1 MGWKFWQQPTETR
14 ADYTQ
19 QMMGALERAALARD
33 SADIA
38 ATAAARMA
46 AGFYARAFAAASVEP
61 QNARTAILTPAV
73 LATMAAAL
81 ILRGEYCARIEVNQT
96 GLQLFS
102 ATSWDVDGG
111 IDPATWRYVVTHPT
125 PSQGDVKRTALAA
138 EVLHPRLADEAA
150 PWRGISPLAEAG
162 LTSNLAA
169 EVERQLAE
177 ESGGSVGRLLHIPGA
192 HTDTG
197 DANLPLSSFKADL
210 AALKGRT
217 SIVPAAPDFVDGQ
230 GVASTRGGFEQQRIG
245 MDPPESI
252 VTLRENVSASILAL
266 CGLKADLFTARTD
279 GTAAR
284 EFLRQAVNL
293 GVEPLARLVAAE
305 CRDKLGTDVRFDFRD
320 LWAQDIRSRGQLA
333 KALAEVAKPLGL
345 SAADILRIV
354 GFEPVEA

>member
-14 ADYTQ
+14 ADYMA
-19 QMMGALERAALARD
+19 QMIGAFERAALARD

-46 AGFYARAFAAASVEP
+46 AGFYARAFAAAIVEP

-73 LATMAAAL
+73 LGNVASSM

-111 IDPATWRYVVTHPT
+111 IDPATWRYVLTHPT

-162 LTSNLAA
+162 LTSDLAA

-192 HTDTG
+192 HTDSG
-197 DANLPLSSFKADL
+197 DDNSPLSSFKADL

-245 MDPPESI
+245 MDPPDSI

-333 KALAEVAKPLGL
+333 KALAEVATPLGL
-345 SAADILRIV
+345 SPADILRIV